1 MQRRKKTKKQTEDDA
16 VEGRMETLISWNT
29 VTSLWVIFCL
39 YWVVSAL
46 RVKRTQ
52 QMEAAGRRFGTVAI
66 LVVAAFLIFARRA
79 NLGILS
85 RRFTPES
92 ETIKAASIVLV
103 AVGVAI
109 AIWARRH
116 IGEYW
121 SSRVALKEDHHLI
134 QSGPYARVRHP
145 IYSGM
150 LLAMIGTGLFVGEW
164 RAIIGVL
171 LVFAAH
177 WQKARREEKLL
188 ASEFGPI
195 YQEYCGRTGSLIPRL
210 H

>member
-1 MQRRKKTKKQTEDDA
+1 MD
-16 VEGRMETLISWNT
+16 VLISWNT
-29 VTSLWVIFCL
+29 VTSLWLIFCL
-39 YWVVSAL
+39 YWAVSAL

-66 LVVAAFLIFARRA
+66 LAVAAFLLFARRVY
-79 NLGILS
+79 LGILS
-85 RRFTPES
+85 QRFIPQTQ
-92 ETIKAASIVLV
+92 TIQAISIVLV
-103 AVGVAI
+103 ACGVAI

-121 SSRVALKEDHHLI
+121 SSRVALKEDHQLV

-164 RAIIGVL
+164 RAVIGVL
-171 LVFAAH
+171 LVFSAH
-177 WQKARREEKLL
+177 WQKARREERLL
-188 ASEFGPI
+188 ANQFGTA
-195 YQEYCGRTGSLIPRL
+195 YQDYCGRTGSLIPRL

>member
-1 MQRRKKTKKQTEDDA
+1 
-16 VEGRMETLISWNT
+16 METLISWNT

-39 YWVVSAL
+39 YWVISAL

-85 RRFTPES
+85 RRFTPQS

>member
-1 MQRRKKTKKQTEDDA
+1 MD
-16 VEGRMETLISWNT
+16 VLISWNT
-29 VTSLWVIFCL
+29 VTSLWLIFCL
-39 YWVVSAL
+39 YWAVSAL
-46 RVKRTQ
+46 RVKRRQ

-66 LVVAAFLIFARRA
+66 LAVAAFLLFARRVY
-79 NLGILS
+79 LGILS
-85 RRFTPES
+85 QRFIPQTQ
-92 ETIKAASIVLV
+92 TIQAISIVLV
-103 AVGVAI
+103 ACGVAI

-121 SSRVALKEDHHLI
+121 SSRVALKEDHQLV

-164 RAIIGVL
+164 RAVIGVL
-171 LVFAAH
+171 LVFSAH
-177 WQKARREEKLL
+177 WQKARREERLL
-188 ASEFGPI
+188 ANQFGTA

>member
-1 MQRRKKTKKQTEDDA
+1 MD
-16 VEGRMETLISWNT
+16 VLISWNT
-29 VTSLWVIFCL
+29 VTSLWLIFCL

-66 LVVAAFLIFARRA
+66 LAVAAFLLFARRV

-85 RRFTPES
+85 QRLIPEN
-92 ETIKAASIVLV
+92 EALKAVSIVLV
-103 AVGVAI
+103 ASGVAI

-121 SSRVALKEDHHLI
+121 SSRVALKEDHQLI

-145 IYSGM
+145 IYSGI

-164 RAIIGVL
+164 RAMIGVL

-188 ASEFGPI
+188 AEQFGSS
-195 YQEYCGRTGSLIPRL
+195 YREYCGRTGSLIPRL

>member
-1 MQRRKKTKKQTEDDA
+1 MNS
-16 VEGRMETLISWNT
+16 LISWNT

-46 RVKRTQ
+46 RVKRTR
-52 QMEAAGRRFGTVAI
+52 QMEAAGRRFSTVAI
-66 LVVAAFLIFARRA
+66 LVVAAFLIFARRV

-85 RRFTPES
+85 RRFIPES
-92 ETIKAASIVLV
+92 ETIKAASLVLV

-109 AIWARRH
+109 AIWARWH

-164 RAIIGVL
+164 RAILGVL

-188 ASEFGPI
+188 ASEFGPV
-195 YQEYCGRTGSLIPRL
+195 YQDYCGRTGSLIPRL

>member
-1 MQRRKKTKKQTEDDA
+1 MNS
-16 VEGRMETLISWNT
+16 LISWNT

-46 RVKRTQ
+46 RVRRTQ
-52 QMEAAGRRFGTVAI
+52 QMEAAGRRFSTVAI
-66 LVVAAFLIFARRA
+66 LVVAAFLIFARRV

-85 RRFTPES
+85 RRFIPES
-92 ETIKAASIVLV
+92 ETIKAASLVLV

-109 AIWARRH
+109 AIWARWH

-164 RAIIGVL
+164 RAILGVL
-171 LVFAAH
+171 LVFVAH

-188 ASEFGPI
+188 ASEFGPV
-195 YQEYCGRTGSLIPRL
+195 YQDYCGRTGSLIPRL

>member
-1 MQRRKKTKKQTEDDA
+1 MDA
-16 VEGRMETLISWNT
+16 LISWNT
-29 VTSLWVIFCL
+29 VASLWAIFCL
-39 YWVVSAL
+39 YWVFSAM

-52 QMEAAGRRFGTVAI
+52 QMEPAGRRFGTVAI
-66 LVVAAFLIFARRA
+66 LGVAAFLLFARRV

-85 RRFTPES
+85 RRFIPEV
-92 ETIKAASIVLV
+92 EAIKAVSVVLV
-103 AVGVAI
+103 ASGVAI

-121 SSRVALKEDHHLI
+121 SSRVALKEDHQLI

-171 LVFAAH
+171 LVFTAH

-188 ASEFGPI
+188 ADQFGPA

>member
-1 MQRRKKTKKQTEDDA
+1 
-16 VEGRMETLISWNT
+16 MEVLISWNA
-29 VTSLWVIFCL
+29 VTSLWVIFCF

-66 LVVAAFLIFARRA
+66 LVVAAFLIFARRI

-85 RRFTPES
+85 RRFIPQS

-177 WQKARREEKLL
+177 WQKAQREEQLL
-188 ASEFGPI
+188 VGEFGPI
-195 YQEYCGRTGSLIPRL
+195 YREYCGRTGSLLPRL

>member
-1 MQRRKKTKKQTEDDA
+1 MNS
-16 VEGRMETLISWNT
+16 LISWNT

-46 RVKRTQ
+46 RVRRTQ
-52 QMEAAGRRFGTVAI
+52 QMEAAGRRFGTIAV
-66 LVVAAFLIFARRA
+66 LVVAAFLIFARRV

-85 RRFTPES
+85 RRFIPES
-92 ETIKAASIVLV
+92 ETIKAASLVLV

-109 AIWARRH
+109 AIWARWH

-164 RAIIGVL
+164 RAILGVL

-188 ASEFGPI
+188 ASEFGPV
-195 YQEYCGRTGSLIPRL
+195 YQDYCGRTGSLIPRL

>member
-1 MQRRKKTKKQTEDDA
+1 
-16 VEGRMETLISWNT
+16 MEVLISWNT
-29 VTSLWVIFCL
+29 VASLWVIFCF

-66 LVVAAFLIFARRA
+66 LVVAAFLIFARRV

-85 RRFTPES
+85 RRFIPQS
-92 ETIKAASIVLV
+92 EAIKAASIILV

-188 ASEFGPI
+188 ATQFGPT

>member
-1 MQRRKKTKKQTEDDA
+1 MQRRKKTKQTEDDA

-85 RRFTPES
+85 RRFTPQS

>member
-1 MQRRKKTKKQTEDDA
+1 MNS
-16 VEGRMETLISWNT
+16 LISWNT

-46 RVKRTQ
+46 RVRRTQ
-52 QMEAAGRRFGTVAI
+52 QMEAAGRRFSTVAI
-66 LVVAAFLIFARRA
+66 LVVAAFLIFARRV

-85 RRFTPES
+85 RRFIPES
-92 ETIKAASIVLV
+92 ETIKAASLVLV

-109 AIWARRH
+109 AIWARWH

-121 SSRVALKEDHHLI
+121 SSRVVLKEDHHLI

-164 RAIIGVL
+164 RAILGVL

-188 ASEFGPI
+188 ASEFGPV
-195 YQEYCGRTGSLIPRL
+195 YQDYCGRTGSLIPRL

>member
-1 MQRRKKTKKQTEDDA
+1 MDA
-16 VEGRMETLISWNT
+16 LISWNT
-29 VTSLWVIFCL
+29 IASLWAIFCF
-39 YWVVSAL
+39 YWVLSAM
-46 RVKRTQ
+46 RVKRSQ
-52 QMEAAGRRFGTVAI
+52 QMEPAGRRFGTVAI
-66 LVVAAFLIFARRA
+66 LGVAAFLLFARRV

-85 RRFTPES
+85 QRFIPEV
-92 ETIKAASIVLV
+92 EAIKAVSIVLV
-103 AVGVAI
+103 ASGVAI

-121 SSRVALKEDHHLI
+121 SSRVALKENHQLI

-150 LLAMIGTGLFVGEW
+150 LLGMIGTGLFVGEW

-171 LVFAAH
+171 FVFTAH

-188 ASEFGPI
+188 ADQFGSS
-195 YQEYCGRTGSLIPRL
+195 YQEYCGRTGSLLPRL